1 MMETK
6 IKNEILALCKKI
18 GFKKDNDYELIAIK
32 GESGYLLNT
41 QDFSFS
47 ITDGIYNFNTIIN
60 PSSEI
65 NGFEKLLN
73 LIKILFNE

>member
-1 MMETK
+1 MTEK
-6 IKNEILALCKKI
+6 IKNEILALCEKL
-18 GFKKDNDYELIAIK
+18 GFKKDNDYELIAVK
-32 GESGYLLNT
+32 GENGYLLNT

-60 PSSEI
+60 ASCEN
-65 NGFEKLLN
+65 NGFKKLLN